1 MADQRGNDP
10 ASTSSSV
17 NQESI
22 GHLITL
28 FSSPLTSE
36 WTRKRAPYNFRQSFR
51 TTQALAPDN
60 TARIFLDR
68 GGFKAWIA
76 HHLTTTGQAH
86 FNGRQARQ
94 QLIEE
99 LDNLPVEER
108 ARIAERIAD
117 SSIHPSVEGP
127 IQSMEQQTLETRAM
141 AIDTVGSKRRRQDE
155 PSRYDDD
162 DCPISPPNST
172 LPTNIHSRDDSR
184 SAYTDPSQAYTGSGL
199 SDEEGQVATG
209 ASIEGLLSL
218 FPEYFSDAIRKDG
231 TTDHMTAAV
240 TMNFPRKSFGDVSCI
255 MTLVVEANKVERLA
269 MLLFRAHLESTGET
283 REVVLQDG
291 ARLLPNPHVVL
302 QGSHS
307 DAVSEIFGPET
318 AAAIAAA
325 PFRRRERVAGTRATR
340 CVTMTISRESCMPAT
355 ITLTLGLREGFEIF
369 NKLYLR

>member
-141 AIDTVGSKRRRQDE
+141 AIDTVGSKRRRE
-155 PSRYDDD
+155 
-162 DCPISPPNST
+162 
-172 LPTNIHSRDDSR
+172 
-184 SAYTDPSQAYTGSGL
+184 
-199 SDEEGQVATG
+199 
-209 ASIEGLLSL
+209 
-218 FPEYFSDAIRKDG
+218 
-231 TTDHMTAAV
+231 
-240 TMNFPRKSFGDVSCI
+240 
-255 MTLVVEANKVERLA
+255 
-269 MLLFRAHLESTGET
+269 
-283 REVVLQDG
+283 
-291 ARLLPNPHVVL
+291 
-302 QGSHS
+302 
-307 DAVSEIFGPET
+307 
-318 AAAIAAA
+318 
-325 PFRRRERVAGTRATR
+325 
-340 CVTMTISRESCMPAT
+340 
-355 ITLTLGLREGFEIF
+355 
-369 NKLYLR
+369 